1 MSNLQSLEGAF
12 EEFWGLKQLYLYIH
26 VCINRGKEMKR
37 LIGLGKIG
45 LLIHILSFLFT
56 NKVGSKS
63 RTSLI
68 APSNAHIGD
77 FSAFTH
83 LTAWGP
89 LEVNLGFPVSC

>member
-1 MSNLQSLEGAF
+1 MN
-12 EEFWGLKQLYLYIH
+12 
-26 VCINRGKEMKR
+26 R
-37 LIGLGKIG
+37 LICVGKIG
-45 LLIHILSFLFT
+45 LLLHILSFLYT
-56 NKVGSKS
+56 NKISSKP

>member
-1 MSNLQSLEGAF
+1 MTNCHQGLAFFTHIHRMDKSFSLKPSF
-12 EEFWGLKQLYLYIH
+12 
-26 VCINRGKEMKR
+26 
-37 LIGLGKIG
+37 IGLGKIG
-45 LLIHILSFLFT
+45 LLIRFLGFLST
-56 NKVGSKS
+56 NKVGSKP